1 MTQRVDTPSTSSLAE
16 RMRALRTRTGAR
28 LLSAEELAERG
39 RHEVRHLMA
48 ARRAAAERRF
58 AQQLADGGIPERM
71 RSKGFAEYAVT
82 TPAQRRALRACRRY
96 VQQFDAAGQ
105 PGAALLLL
113 GASGTGKTHLACA
126 TLIALMRAG
135 HSGRFS
141 AVSAALRLLRDAGG
155 HRSHC
160 SEGEAFAL
168 LSEPDLLVLDDLG
181 GALDET
187 QRALLFEVFDT
198 RYANRRATIVTA
210 SLSAKTLAKV
220 LGERSMYRLGAGDAT
235 VIECAWQGYGH
246 ARAGLPGEG

>member
-1 MTQRVDTPSTSSLAE
+1 MTRLVDAPLTSSIAE
-16 RMRALRTRTGAR
+16 RLRALRTRTGAR

-39 RHEVRHLMA
+39 RHEIRHLMA

-71 RSKGFAEYAVT
+71 RSKGFADYQVT
-82 TPAQRRALRACRRY
+82 EPAQVRALSACRHY
-96 VQQFDAAGQ
+96 VQRFDASDQ

-113 GASGTGKTHLACA
+113 GKSGTGKTHLACA
-126 TLIALMRAG
+126 TLVAVMRAG

-141 AVSAALRLLRDAGG
+141 SVSAALRLLRDAGD
-155 HRSHC
+155 HRTRC

-181 GALDET
+181 GTLDDK
-187 QRALLFEVFDT
+187 QRALLFEVLDT

-210 SLSAKTLAKV
+210 SLSAEALARV

-235 VIECAWQGYGH
+235 VIECTWQGYRRGC
-246 ARAGLPGEG
+246 AGLLGEG